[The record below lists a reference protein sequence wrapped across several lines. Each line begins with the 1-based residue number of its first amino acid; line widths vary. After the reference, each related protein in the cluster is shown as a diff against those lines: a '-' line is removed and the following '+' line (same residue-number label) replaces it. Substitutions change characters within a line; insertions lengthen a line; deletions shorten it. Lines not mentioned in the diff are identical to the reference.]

1 VIEPRDDHPHARGG
15 EPTWSESTYF
25 NFHDPSSGLAGFS
38 RIGFRP
44 NEGTADATLFLFLP
58 GGGAVAVLEREQTTD
73 LPEDVR
79 VGGVAHV
86 RTGELERWGL
96 RCHEKGIGV
105 ARAGDMDFAA
115 EPSRAGSVVAVTA
128 DLDFT
133 ACMPPFGTSG
143 RNRRTPEAAA
153 SAAAVA
159 AGHFEQACRV
169 RGDVRVGDAS
179 FSVDGLGVR
188 DRSWGPRDWSAPWG
202 WRWFSMPFSEDF
214 AIGVHSVL
222 FPGREVQAGWVWRD
236 GRTIKMT
243 GFTLDT
249 TYEDR
254 FHRAVKIDATD
265 AEGERYAIAG
275 EVGAVIPLKIGSTR
289 VNEGLTRF
297 TLGDRAATGIAE
309 YLDNT

>member
-1 VIEPRDDHPHARGG
+1 MIEPRDDHPHPRGS
-15 EPTWSESTYF
+15 EPAWSESTYF

-44 NEGTADATLFLFLP
+44 NEGTADGTMFLFLP
-58 GGGAVAVLEREQTTD
+58 GGGAVAVLEQQQRRNLSE
-73 LPEDVR
+73 EVR
-79 VGGVAHV
+79 VGGVRHE
-86 RTGELERWGL
+86 RREELARWRLAVDAKGL
-96 RCHEKGIGV
+96 GV
-105 ARAGDMDFAA
+105 AHAGDVEMGKG
-115 EPSRAGSVVAVTA
+115 SRVGAVVEVDVQLEFVA
-128 DLDFT
+128 F
-133 ACMPPFGTSG
+133 MPPFGTSG
-143 RNRRTPEAAA
+143 RNRRGADAAA

-169 RGDVRVGDAS
+169 RGEVWVGDAT
-179 FSVDGLGVR
+179 FVVEGLGLR

-202 WRWFSMPFSEDF
+202 WRWFSMPFADDF
-214 AIGVHSVL
+214 AIGVHSVV

-243 GFTLDT
+243 EFSLET

-254 FHRAVKIDATD
+254 VHRALTIDATD

-275 EVGAVIPLKIGSTR
+275 EVGSVIPLKIGTTR

-297 TLGDRAATGIAE
+297 HLGDREAVGIAE